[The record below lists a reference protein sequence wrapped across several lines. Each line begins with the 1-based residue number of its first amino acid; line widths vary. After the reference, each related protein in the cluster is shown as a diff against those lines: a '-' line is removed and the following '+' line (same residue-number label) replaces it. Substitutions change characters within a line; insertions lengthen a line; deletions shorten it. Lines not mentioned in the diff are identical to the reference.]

1 MTPGRRYCL
10 PVASKD
16 DKRAR
21 QARAEQMRKE
31 RERQEKRRR
40 NIITAVIV
48 VAVVAVIAGA
58 GFAVKTAIDNNADV
72 ATRAPE
78 GLTDGNGV
86 LYTAEDAGGTAGGD
100 PVQVT
105 LFEDFACPHCKSF
118 EASTGVWL
126 DEQVAAGTIEVE
138 FRPVSFLTEYSSDAL
153 AASMCVFEEGGA
165 EAYRTFATLAYEN
178 QPAEGGNLDA
188 SDFVQFAEESGT
200 PEAADC
206 IRGRPFRDW
215 ASPEG
220 EATKQAF
227 EDEDSEGNT
236 LSGTPTV
243 WVEGTTV
250 NGPEDADGNPTV
262 PGTEDIQQAIQ
273 EAGGTAEQ

>member
-1 MTPGRRYCL
+1 M
-10 PVASKD
+10 ASKD

-86 LYTAEDAGGTAGGD
+86 LYTAEDAGGSGGSSDAGGTAGGD

-138 FRPVSFLTEYSSDAL
+138 FRPVSFLPGDFSPDAM
-153 AASMCVFEEGGA
+153 AASMCVFEEAGA
-165 EAYRTFATLAYEN
+165 RAYREFSALAYEG
-178 QPAEGGNLDA
+178 QPVE
-188 SDFVQFAEESGT
+188 SDTVDTTTYVDWADEAGAPGT
-200 PEAADC
+200 ADC

-215 ASPEG
+215 VT
-220 EATKQAF
+220 EATEQVFAQP
-227 EDEDSEGNT
+227 DREGT
-236 LSGTPTV
+236 KLSGTPT
-243 WVEGTTV
+243 
-250 NGPEDADGNPTV
+250 
-262 PGTEDIQQAIQ
+262 
-273 EAGGTAEQ
+273 